1 MLPAPRCGWEW
12 DGKVIVWMWLKKG
25 VVEERRYWRKV
36 LLKKGGGIEIS
47 LLSDNARSTRMLCS
61 HLSGTRL
68 LEPVSNQRVVRL
80 LCVPD
85 VQCALK
91 P

>member
-25 VVEERRYWRKV
+25 VVEERRVEERRCWRKV
-36 LLKKGGGIEIS
+36 SLKKGGGIEIS

-68 LEPVSNQRVVRL
+68 LEPSIKSKSVAAV
-80 LCVPD
+80 
-85 VQCALK
+85 CA
-91 P
+91 